1 MKVKIIVQ
9 KTFAG
14 SNEVDVGIT
23 IIITLM
29 QCDKQYIQLLLTNL
43 ELFLTVVRRGQDL
56 NLRELSLTRFP
67 SVRLKPLGHLSFFY
81 ARKNNN

>member
-67 SVRLKPLGHLSFFY
+67 SVRLKPLGNLS
-81 ARKNNN
+81 

>member
-67 SVRLKPLGHLSFFY
+67 SVRLKPLGHLS
-81 ARKNNN
+81 

>member
-1 MKVKIIVQ
+1 MDKNYNEVQ

-67 SVRLKPLGHLSFFY
+67 SVRLKPLGHLS
-81 ARKNNN
+81 

>member
-67 SVRLKPLGHLSFFY
+67 SVRLKPLGQPSNY
-81 ARKNNN
+81 